1 MIRRPHSSPPRVTK
15 AEILHPAGLRI
26 PKGHRVRAS
35 DSPGKYR
42 VIGVINLLS
51 PNSPLAHDALHN
63 GVWVDEDQTE
73 ELRHA

>member
-1 MIRRPHSSPPRVTK
+1 MIRRPHSSPIRVTK
-15 AEILHPAGLRI
+15 EEIQHPSGLRI
-26 PKGHRVRAS
+26 PKGHRVRTG
-35 DSPGKYR
+35 DSPGRCR